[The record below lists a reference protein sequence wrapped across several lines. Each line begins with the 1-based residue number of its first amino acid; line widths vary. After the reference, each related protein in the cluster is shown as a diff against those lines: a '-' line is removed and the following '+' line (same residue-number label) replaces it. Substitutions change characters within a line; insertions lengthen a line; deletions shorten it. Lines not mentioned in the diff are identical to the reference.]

1 MSNNDYTYTPTHV
14 PCPICGF
21 MIPYADISMNTMY
34 VCPACHKHVS
44 AGINSLSLQNSEK
57 S

>member
-14 PCPICGF
+14 PCPLCGF

-44 AGINSLSLQNSEK
+44 SGITSLTLQNSEK